1 MRQLLFLALIVALA
15 YLVSRLVFPRRHI
28 PRQAGRQPSTATTEE
43 MVRDPVCQVYI
54 PRWGAIRR
62 EIRGQERFFCS
73 PGCLDKFLA
82 IRS

>member
-1 MRQLLFLALIVALA
+1 MRQLVFLALIVALA
-15 YLVSRLVFPRRHI
+15 YLVSRLVFPRRHV
-28 PRQAGRQPSTATTEE
+28 PRQAGRQPPTATTEE

>member
-1 MRQLLFLALIVALA
+1 MRQLIFLALIVALA
-15 YLVSRLVFPRRHI
+15 YVISRLVFPRRHV
-28 PRQAGRQPSTATTEE
+28 PRQAGRRPSTATTEE

-54 PRWGAIRR
+54 PRSGAIRR
-62 EIRGQERFFCS
+62 EIRGQEQFFCS

>member
-1 MRQLLFLALIVALA
+1 MRQLFFLALIVALA
-15 YLVSRLVFPRRHI
+15 YLISRLVFPRHRT
-28 PRQAGRQPSTATTEE
+28 PQQVGRRPSTAATEE

-54 PRWGAIRR
+54 PRSGAIHR
-62 EIRGQERFFCS
+62 EIRGQEQFFCS

>member
-1 MRQLLFLALIVALA
+1 MRQLVFLALIVALA
-15 YLVSRLVFPRRHI
+15 YVISRLVFPRRHG
-28 PRQAGRQPSTATTEE
+28 PQQAGRRPSTATTEE

-54 PRWGAIRR
+54 PRSGAIRR
-62 EIRGQERFFCS
+62 EIRGQEQFFCS